1 MLPDLDLKS
10 KNKIN
15 IIVIF
20 IVAML
25 FSACV
30 QQEDNQPLQIK
41 RSLQIADSLIVANK
55 MDTADYL
62 LVRLRSHIKN
72 SDPLIITYYNLRS
85 QHYLFHAAVMN
96 LYADSALAFFSDEE
110 RIKKY
115 PDEYHLA
122 LLTKG
127 QASVKAQEYI
137 SALDFYYRSKKVITR
152 LSCDNGSVDNKIGD
166 IYFDQKSYKL
176 AATYWVK
183 ALNKLNN
190 CHEDYSP
197 QKFFFTSQ
205 GALDNIGIAYQRA
218 GNLDSGKSYYIKDIA
233 LINQAKET
241 GKIDMSYINES
252 LQAVCDNLGGLYL
265 REKDYKNAALYLTKS
280 LSLPVKNF
288 DGAHITPLLKLADL
302 YIKTGN
308 DTAALSAFNKSR
320 ILLNLY
326 SKNNRDAEIEWNRLY
341 AQFLFN
347 KQQLANAYKYQEIYI
362 DLKDSLENNLRKLY
376 QLNIGSELNKIQDK
390 QTLTELQQR
399 NKEKKIYLIGFTIFV
414 LLAIA
419 IILMIYQILKKT
431 KEDHKKTAEHNQQ
444 LQFTLQ
450 ELEKANQNYIRIMR
464 VMAHDLRNP
473 LSGITGLAT
482 MLIDEQPAEDEA
494 KHMLKLIEATGLHSL
509 DMINELL
516 NTGLADENKS
526 LDKQITDLNSLLF
539 DSVELLQ
546 FKAKEKQQV
555 IAFTNNN
562 VALLADINYEKIWRV
577 INNLIVNAIKFS
589 HAGKEIKAD
598 IKREGTII
606 LISIADCGIGIP
618 EENKETVFEMFTP
631 VKKTGTNGEQPFGL
645 GLSISKKIIESHNGR
660 IWFESKV
667 DEGTTFYIELP
678 AID

>member
-1 MLPDLDLKS
+1 MLPDLDVKS
-10 KNKIN
+10 TNKISIL
-15 IIVIF
+15 IIL
-20 IVAML
+20 IVAM
-25 FSACV
+25 FCFACT
-30 QQEDNQPLQIK
+30 QHDEEQHTQIK
-41 RSLQIADSLIVANK
+41 KGLQIADSLIVANK

-85 QHYLFHAAVMN
+85 QHFLFHAAVMN

-110 RIKKY
+110 KIKKY

-137 SALDFYYRSKKVITR
+137 SALDFYYRSKKVLTK

-176 AATYWVK
+176 AAAYWVK

-197 QKFFFTSQ
+197 QKFFFTTQ

-218 GNLDSGKSYYIKDIA
+218 GNLDSGKSYYLKDIE
-233 LINQAKET
+233 LINRAKET
-241 GKIDMSYINES
+241 GKIDMSYIDES

-265 REKDYKNAALYLTKS
+265 REKDYKNAITYLTKS
-280 LSLPVKNF
+280 LNLPVKNF

-308 DTAALSAFNKSR
+308 DTAAVSAFNKSR

-341 AQFLFN
+341 AQFLFS
-347 KQQLANAYKYQEIYI
+347 KQQLADAYKYQEIYI

-444 LQFTLQ
+444 LQFTLL

-473 LSGITGLAT
+473 LSGMTGLAT
-482 MLIDEQPAEDEA
+482 MLLDEHPSAEES
-494 KHMLKLIEATGLHSL
+494 KHMLKLIESTGLHSL

-516 NTGLADENKS
+516 NTGLADENES
-526 LDKQITDLNSLLF
+526 LQKERTDLNALLF

-546 FKAKEKQQV
+546 FKAKEKQQL
-555 IAFTNNN
+555 ITFINNN
-562 VALLADINYEKIWRV
+562 VPLMADINYEKIWRV
-577 INNLIVNAIKFS
+577 VNNLIVNAIKFS
-589 HAGKEIKAD
+589 NIGKEIKAD
-598 IKREGTII
+598 IKKEGVNI
-606 LISIADCGIGIP
+606 LISVTDQGIGIP
-618 EENKETVFEMFTP
+618 DENKESIFEMFTP
-631 VKKTGTNGEQPFGL
+631 AKKAGTDGEQPFGL
-645 GLSISKKIIESHNGR
+645 GLSICKKIIESHNGR
-660 IWFESKV
+660 IWFESKIG
-667 DEGTTFYIELP
+667 EGTIFYIELP
-678 AID
+678 TVD